1 MLKDKPVADKM
12 QYQKMIVAD
21 TLLTI
26 KRHKSMVVVIIYV
39 DDIIT
44 TGTGSDAEVLRAQ
57 RATRSNLWYQRPR
70 RAKILFGIEVS
81 KLDAGLFWSQR
92 KYAFGLLSKAWNLGS
107 KPWKTPIEENY
118 KDDAKEKPRAAKKK
132 YQRIVSKLT
141 YLTITRHDI
150 CYAVNQVNKHMH
162 APAIHLWE
170 WLKALWNAF
179 KAHME
184 RLFGWVATLILI

>member
-57 RATRSNLWYQRPR
+57 RATRSNL
-70 RAKILFGIEVS
+70 
-81 KLDAGLFWSQR
+81 
-92 KYAFGLLSKAWNLGS
+92 
-107 KPWKTPIEENY
+107 
-118 KDDAKEKPRAAKKK
+118 
-132 YQRIVSKLT
+132 
-141 YLTITRHDI
+141 
-150 CYAVNQVNKHMH
+150 
-162 APAIHLWE
+162 
-170 WLKALWNAF
+170 
-179 KAHME
+179 
-184 RLFGWVATLILI
+184 